1 MNLNLR
7 LALLVINIGAIYVF
21 QIKELLYFAV
31 SSHLFLFALDVFT
44 QMYEKRLNN
53 IRKPLL
59 ALSINFFRIVFALSF
74 YCLKFHLQTQK
85 EKYTLL
91 IFLIYFVLLTIN
103 LINKK
108 KHLNKAKIDK
118 P

>member
-7 LALLVINIGAIYVF
+7 LALLVVNIGTIYVF

-59 ALSINFFRIVFALSF
+59 ALSINFFRIVF
-74 YCLKFHLQTQK
+74 CLVF
-85 EKYTLL
+85 LL
-91 IFLIYFVLLTIN
+91 PQISSSNTERKIYIINFFLIYFVLLTIN

-108 KHLNKAKIDK
+108 KHLNKS
-118 P
+118 

>member
-7 LALLVINIGAIYVF
+7 LALLVINIGAIYIF
-21 QIKELLYFAV
+21 QAKELMYFAV

-53 IRKPLL
+53 NKNPLL
-59 ALSINFFRIVFALSF
+59 ALSINFFRIVF
-74 YCLKFHLQTQK
+74 CLVF
-85 EKYTLL
+85 LL
-91 IFLIYFVLLTIN
+91 PQIISSNADRKLYIVNFFLLYFVLLVIN

-108 KHLNKAKIDK
+108 KHLNKS
-118 P
+118 